1 MENLNY
7 YDLIMKRE
15 SCRAFTDEDVEETE
29 LQQIKDSVSKC
40 DALDDNIAT
49 EFHIIDHEE
58 AAKFES
64 TVGYNGFMIHS
75 PQYALLFSE
84 KKDHYLE
91 NAAFIM
97 QALTLKLTTLGLA
110 ACWLTINDADKAKAQ
125 IGIST
130 DKTLAVVVGFGY
142 RNKDKKGTRLDIKS
156 PSDVKVNKTATR
168 AASKISLDEFVFD
181 GTFGNKAEI
190 DLVAPQYPQLNDALL
205 CMSVAQSFFNRQPY
219 RVILTKNAVCL
230 IGLDDEMT
238 GEADTHLNYGIEMFN
253 FYAVNERTRGE
264 GDALK
269 KWSFEAPEEDL
280 QLPEN
285 AHFIA
290 QCRL

>member
-1 MENLNY
+1 MKMLKKLNFSR
-7 YDLIMKRE
+7 LRTV
-15 SCRAFTDEDVEETE
+15 FP
-29 LQQIKDSVSKC
+29 SVTRWMTASQR
-40 DALDDNIAT
+40 

-130 DKTLAVVVGFGY
+130 DKTLAVVVGF
-142 RNKDKKGTRLDIKS
+142 RLQKIKTRRAPAWISKARPMSRSTRQRHVQHPRFPLTSLFLTAHSETRQKS
-156 PSDVKVNKTATR
+156 TW
-168 AASKISLDEFVFD
+168 SLRS
-181 GTFGNKAEI
+181 I
-190 DLVAPQYPQLNDALL
+190 R
-205 CMSVAQSFFNRQPY
+205 S
-219 RVILTKNAVCL
+219 
-230 IGLDDEMT
+230 
-238 GEADTHLNYGIEMFN
+238 
-253 FYAVNERTRGE
+253 
-264 GDALK
+264 
-269 KWSFEAPEEDL
+269 
-280 QLPEN
+280 
-285 AHFIA
+285 
-290 QCRL
+290 